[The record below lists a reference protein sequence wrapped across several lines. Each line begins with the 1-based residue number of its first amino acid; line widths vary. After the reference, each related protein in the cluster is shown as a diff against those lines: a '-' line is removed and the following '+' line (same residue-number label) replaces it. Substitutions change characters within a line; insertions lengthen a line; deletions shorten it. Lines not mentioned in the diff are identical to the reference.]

1 MRCMAASQE
10 RAIPAHEQLGS
21 GVGVARRTRVSANP
35 MNTPFGT
42 DWERGARRNGHGRPC
57 LYRACSRAAGAER
70 GPRYQRGKCVGYYE
84 CVRRPC
90 GLMDKALVFGTKDC
104 RLESCQ
110 GHMSDWSR
118 QGPSASLG
126 LVPCWREARRLS
138 VKPAAHRASQGGGV
152 AHQRNAKEARP
163 PPPAARLAARW
174 RVHAIKRIG
183 PSTQH
188 HVTWRVPLVS

>member
-1 MRCMAASQE
+1 
-10 RAIPAHEQLGS
+10 
-21 GVGVARRTRVSANP
+21 
-35 MNTPFGT
+35 
-42 DWERGARRNGHGRPC
+42 
-57 LYRACSRAAGAER
+57 
-70 GPRYQRGKCVGYYE
+70 
-84 CVRRPC
+84 
-90 GLMDKALVFGTKDC
+90 MDKALVFGTKDC